1 MLANLTELIA
11 GVRSLINETGTTSGF
26 WTDEEITEWLNE
38 GQEVFGTFAKCLSK
52 YYEHELEL
60 GNIKND
66 REIRLG
72 HDGDFLAFDEG
83 GVLYNDK
90 PLTQT
95 SLKALDEWVGSWRD
109 STGTPTRF
117 YVRGDMIGFYPKPS
131 VGDTVKYYGIERAT
145 TLANDVVP
153 FSGDYRVVAFRRHIR
168 DYAIS
173 LCWEKKNEITK
184 ADRKMRSFEKG
195 LYTANAILNGEK
207 NQPKMIIPAYRPRG
221 HSYAIHYGRTDRF
234 D

>member
-11 GVRSLINETGTTSGF
+11 DVRSLINETGTTSGF
-26 WTDEEITEWLNE
+26 WTDAEITRWLNE
-38 GQEVFGTFAKCLSK
+38 GQEIFSTTTKCLSK
-52 YYEHELEL
+52 YYSHELEAS
-60 GNIKND
+60 NIKHD
-66 REIRLG
+66 REIRLFS
-72 HDGDFLAFDEG
+72 DFIGFDEG

-90 PLTQT
+90 PLTPT

-109 STGTPTRF
+109 TTGTPTRF
-117 YVRGDMIGFYPKPS
+117 YVRGDVMGFYPKPS
-131 VGDTVKYYGIERAT
+131 VGDTVKYYGIERAA
-145 TLANDVVP
+145 TLSSSAP

-173 LCWEKKNEITK
+173 LCWEKKNEIK
-184 ADRKMRSFEKG
+184 KSDRKMASFEKG

-207 NQPKMIIPAYRPRG
+207 NQPKMIIPAYTPKRHAYSIRWG
-221 HSYAIHYGRTDRF
+221 DTSHF